1 MPRKPTTRNDPFP
14 DWIKPKLVRLASA
27 PPAGDWRYEIKF
39 DGYRIMTRISD
50 RVTLFTRNGYDWT
63 HRMPRLAAELQQLGL
78 TTAWLDGEVV
88 AQDDEGRPLFHGVQS
103 AFSTGSTDDL
113 VYFIFDLLY
122 LHGHDLR
129 GQPVERRRA
138 ILEEL
143 LDRVPLEH
151 VRFSEA
157 FDVDPRDLLTNI
169 CTLGMEGVL
178 GKRAG
183 SPYAS
188 DRDGAWIKLKCQN
201 RQEFIIVG
209 YTRAAGGVGSLLL
222 GLHDDAGELAYA
234 GRVQSGFS
242 HRTLAEL
249 RVRLGALV
257 RSESAIQPVPRL
269 SKGLHVV
276 WVEPRQLCEVKFAEI
291 TPAGKVRHA
300 VFIALRDDK
309 SATEIGL
316 ER

>member
-1 MPRKPTTRNDPFP
+1 MPRKPITGNDPFP
-14 DWIKPKLVRLASA
+14 EWIKPKLVRLASA

-39 DGYRIMTRISD
+39 DGYRILTRVSD
-50 RVTLFTRNGYDWT
+50 RVTLLTRNGYDWT
-63 HRMPRLAAELQQLGL
+63 RRLPLLAAELQRLGL

-88 AQDDEGRPLFHGVQS
+88 AQDEEGRPLFHGLQS
-103 AFSTGSTDDL
+103 AFSSGHTNDL

-129 GQPVERRRA
+129 GQPIERRRA

-143 LDRVPLEH
+143 LERVPLEH

-157 FDVDPRDLLTNI
+157 FDVDPRDLLANI
-169 CTLGMEGVL
+169 CAMGMEGIL

-188 DRDGAWIKLKCQN
+188 DRDGAWIKIKCHN

-209 YTRAAGGVGSLLL
+209 YTRAAAGVGSLLL

-242 HRTLAEL
+242 SRTLADL
-249 RVRLGALV
+249 RVRLEALV
-257 RSESAIQPVPRL
+257 RSDSAIQPVPRL

-309 SATEIGL
+309 PAMDISL
-316 ER
+316 EL